1 MINGRSNSVNKRQCM
16 KNEKLVDILSDLFL
30 NNKDNAD
37 THKILPSELKVD
49 INQDQNEN
57 KWNSQINNLPELKEK
72 ISSMQ
77 T

>member
-30 NNKDNAD
+30 NNKDNTD
-37 THKILPSELKVD
+37 THKILPPELKAD

-57 KWNSQINNLPELKEK
+57 K
-72 ISSMQ
+72 
-77 T
+77 